1 MADGGDLTYLDA
13 SAFVKLFSSEAES
26 AALIEVLSADGST
39 LAGSE
44 ILEVEAYRTAARIG
58 GDAPT
63 RAARLMHGVV
73 LLPFSAEVRDRSR
86 SVGSPALRSLD
97 AIHLAT
103 ALSVRDR
110 IGAILTYDKRLAQA
124 SADAG
129 LRVLAPA

>member
-1 MADGGDLTYLDA
+1 MADGGDLAYVDA

-26 AALIEVLSADGST
+26 AALIDVLNAEGPA
-39 LAGSE
+39 LVGSE
-44 ILEVEAYRTAARIG
+44 ILEVEAYRTAARLG
-58 GDAPT
+58 GNAPAH
-63 RAARLMHGVV
+63 AARLMRGVV
-73 LLPFSAEVRDRSR
+73 LLPFSAEVRDRSC
-86 SVGSPALRSLD
+86 SVGSPVLRSLD

-110 IGAILTYDKRLAQA
+110 IGAIFTYDQRLAEA